1 MANLHRGSVSLQ
13 TGDRTYTLSFSTNA
27 LCELEDRTGKTIQV
41 LANAL
46 NVPDGVSLKMVRD
59 LLWGALRDHHED
71 TDIHTAGE
79 VIDTVGLPDVMEAI
93 GKALRAAFPDAKGGG
108 NPRKAKAS

>member
-1 MANLHRGSVSLQ
+1 MANPHRGSVSLQ
-13 TGDRTYTLSFSTNA
+13 AGDRTYTLSYSTNA

-46 NVPDGVSLKMVRD
+46 NSPEGVSLKMVRD
-59 LLWGALRDHHED
+59 LVWGALRDHHEGA
-71 TDIHTAGE
+71 DIQTAGGI
-79 VIDTVGLPDVMEAI
+79 IDTAGLPDVMEAI
-93 GKALRAAFPDAKGGG
+93 GQALRAAFPDAKGGR